1 MMALGPGRYP
11 EAMSQPFR
19 KSAHPAC
26 VATNPPRHPGERRK
40 AHPPSDA
47 LLARVCAVIDL
58 LIASGL
64 SEEIATQTMV
74 QRMIAAGVPVPE
86 SEEAD
91 NWWKSMLA
99 WKAAFRNGA
108 ATDDTL
114 KEYQNVLEAIDSL
127 PLHERVELVLGNELW
142 DRRHLDLHRPSARGC
157 PIY

>member
-1 MMALGPGRYP
+1 
-11 EAMSQPFR
+11 MSQPPP
-19 KSAHPAC
+19 KDVNLVC
-26 VATNPPRHPGERRK
+26 VATDAPRHPGERRR
-40 AHPPSDA
+40 ALPPSDA

-64 SEEIATQTMV
+64 SAEVAAQAMV

-86 SEEAD
+86 SEDAG
-91 NWWKSMLA
+91 NWWKSLLT
-99 WKAAFRNGA
+99 WKLAFRNGA

-114 KEYQNVLEAIDSL
+114 REYQKVLAAIESL
-127 PLHERVELVLGNELW
+127 SPQERVELVLGNELW

>member
-1 MMALGPGRYP
+1 MALERGYP
-11 EAMSQPFR
+11 EAMSQPPP
-19 KSAHPAC
+19 KGVNVVCMAAK
-26 VATNPPRHPGERRK
+26 PRHPGERRE
-40 AHPPSDA
+40 ALPPSDA

-64 SEEIATQTMV
+64 SEEVATQTMA

-86 SEEAD
+86 NEDAG
-91 NWWKSMLA
+91 NWWKSLLA
-99 WKAAFRNGA
+99 WKLAFRNGA

-114 KEYQNVLEAIDSL
+114 REYQNVLAAIESL
-127 PLHERVELVLGNELW
+127 SPHKRVELVLGNELW